1 MENGRKSRGLQIC
14 QTKQIKKI
22 EGGFLVPSQ
31 NSNKN
36 YFVSEQDYKCT
47 CPDCQA
53 RRSQYCKHAYAV
65 RYYLQIEKA
74 DGTTEKVRLTY
85 GQAWHAYNRAQQ
97 VEVNEFD
104 RLLSDLLESV
114 EEPEYKF
121 GRPTTP
127 IREQLF
133 CSVQKVYSQLSS
145 RRAKSLFNNAQTK
158 GFLKNSPHFNT
169 TSKFLNRKEGTP
181 ILKGLIR
188 LSALPLKEVE
198 SQFAVDSSGFRTTQF
213 NEYCK
218 EKHGTKKKH
227 KWLKAHICT
236 GVKTNVITGI
246 EVTDENGSDSPQFAQ
261 LIQTTA
267 NNGFSLSEV
276 SADKAYNSIANY
288 NAVREV
294 GGQAFIPFK
303 SNTTATVGRSGNRG
317 KFWRKMFHY
326 FKLNQEEFAEHYH
339 KRSNVETTFHMIKTK
354 FGDKLKSKNRIA
366 QENELLCKILAHN
379 IVVLIHEM
387 QELEVNFLFTNTL
400 LRKK

>member
-1 MENGRKSRGLQIC
+1 MEDGRKERGLQIM
-14 QTKQIKKI
+14 QTKRIKRI

-31 NSNKN
+31 NSNKQ

-53 RRSQYCKHAYAV
+53 GRSQYCKHAYAV

-85 GQAWHAYNRAQQ
+85 GQAWHAYNQAQQ

-104 RLLSDLLESV
+104 RLLRDLLESI
-114 EEPEYKF
+114 EEPEYNF

-145 RRAKSLFNNAQTK
+145 RRAKSLFNNTQTR
-158 GFLKNSPHFNT
+158 GLLKKSPHFNT
-169 TSKFLNRKEGTP
+169 TSKFLNRKEATP
-181 ILKGLIR
+181 ILKNLIG

-198 SQFAVDSSGFRTTQF
+198 TQFAVDSSGFRTTQF

-218 EKHGTKKKH
+218 EKHGTKKHH

-236 GVKTNVITGI
+236 GVRTNVITGVEI
-246 EVTDENGSDSPQFAQ
+246 TDENGSDSPQFMP
-261 LIQTTA
+261 LIRTTA
-267 NNGFSLSEV
+267 NNGFEVLEV
-276 SADKAYNSIANY
+276 SADKAYNSVANY
-288 NAVREV
+288 NTVKEI

-303 SNTTATVGRSGNRG
+303 KNTTATAGRTGNRG
-317 KFWRKMFHY
+317 KFWRKMYHY
-326 FKLNQEEFAEHYH
+326 FKLNQDEFAEHYH
-339 KRSNVETTFHMIKTK
+339 KRSNVETTFHMIKSK
-354 FGDKLKSKNRIA
+354 FGDKLKSKNRTA
-366 QENELLCKILAHN
+366 QENELLCKVLAHN

-387 QELEVNFLFTNTL
+387 QELGIKCHF
-400 LRKK
+400 

>member
-1 MENGRKSRGLQIC
+1 MENGRKERGLLIS

-31 NSNKN
+31 NSNKK

-53 RRSQYCKHAYAV
+53 GRSQYCKHAYAV
-65 RYYLQIEKA
+65 RYYLHVEKA
-74 DGTTEKVRLTY
+74 DGTTEKIRLTY
-85 GQAWHAYNRAQQ
+85 PQAWHAYNQAQTI
-97 VEVNEFD
+97 EVNEFD
-104 RLLSDLLESV
+104 RLLRDLLESV
-114 EEPEYKF
+114 EEPEYSF

-158 GFLKNSPHFNT
+158 GLLKNSPHFNT
-169 TSKFLNRKEGTP
+169 TSKFLNRKEATP
-181 ILKGLIR
+181 ILKRLIG

-198 SQFAVDSSGFRTTQF
+198 TQFAVDSSGFRTTQF

-227 KWLKAHICT
+227 KWIKAHICT
-236 GVKTNVITGI
+236 GVKTNIITSIEITG
-246 EVTDENGSDSPQFAQ
+246 ENGSDSPQFAPLVQ
-261 LIQTTA
+261 STA
-267 NNGFSLSEV
+267 SNGFCLQEV
-276 SADKAYNSIANY
+276 LADKAYSSRANNSL
-288 NAVREV
+288 V
-294 GGQAFIPFK
+294 GELGGTPYIPFK
-303 SNTTATVGRSGNRG
+303 VNATGKTKGNSRIW
-317 KFWRKMFHY
+317 KKMFHY
-326 FKLNQEEFAEHYH
+326 FLLHQEEFDQHYH
-339 KRSNVETTFHMIKTK
+339 KRSNVETTFHMLKMK

-366 QENELLCKILAHN
+366 QENELLCKALAHN

-387 QELEVNFLFTNTL
+387 QELGVSVKF
-400 LRKK
+400 